1 MREIICF
8 HLFPDFLAHTRSVA
22 QAYARGL
29 HIRHPPGIRGLD
41 KAFNFM
47 VLQFQIFLFG
57 ILELLIYHK
66 KIVMCIAIFS
76 RVDATI
82 SRNHNLICYDFNVH
96 ILSVTH
102 ATLVSF

>member
-1 MREIICF
+1 MRESIRF
-8 HLFPDFLAHTRSVA
+8 HFFFDFLGHMRSDA

-29 HIRHPPGIRGLD
+29 HMRHPCGIRGLD

-66 KIVMCIAIFS
+66 KIVMSIATFS

-82 SRNHNLICYDFNVH
+82 SRNHN
-96 ILSVTH
+96 
-102 ATLVSF
+102 